1 MRFALYALL
10 ALSVAGCSL
19 VYRLPTRQ
27 GNIIEQKQLE
37 LLRTGQTRDQVKFL
51 LGTPLA
57 TSPFRTDRWEYLGYY
72 KDPRGNVTSRT
83 VTLYFE
89 EEKLA
94 RIEGLA
100 INGKSK
106 PLDGPEIDRIVNAQQ
121 NSALQNQR
129 EESEKAQES
138 GVKVEPPK

>member
-100 INGKSK
+100 IKGKSK
-106 PLDGPEIDRIVNAQQ
+106 PLDGPEIDRIVKAQQ

-138 GVKVEPPK
+138 GVKVEPQK

>member
-100 INGKSK
+100 IKGKSK
-106 PLDGPEIDRIVNAQQ
+106 PLDGPEIDRIVKAQQ

>member
-94 RIEGLA
+94 RIEGLT

-106 PLDGPEIDRIVNAQQ
+106 PLDGPEIDRIVKAQQ